1 MDFLQ
6 AGFIAALFMCISY
19 ASIFGGR
26 TGRAGS
32 AIFGAATA
40 LTAAGAMLDP
50 TWASTSFAIF
60 VVDTGCLLLLAF
72 LAVKSNRFWPI
83 WAVGFQ
89 LVAVATHVATL
100 WIPDIVP
107 KAYQAILSF
116 WSIPILWVMVAGTR
130 KDRKYERDAAQRG

>member
-6 AGFIAALFMCISY
+6 AGFILALLMSAGY
-19 ASIFGGR
+19 ASIYGGR

-32 AIFGAATA
+32 AIFVLATA
-40 LTAAGAMLDP
+40 LTAFGTLLNP
-50 TWASTSFAIF
+50 TWGSTSYAVFA
-60 VVDTGCLLLLAF
+60 VDSGCLLLLAA
-72 LAVKSNRFWPI
+72 LAIHSNRFWPI

-89 LVAVATHVATL
+89 LVAVATHIATL

-130 KDRKYERDAAQRG
+130 KDRKYERDAARRG